1 MEHLLVIPA
10 EGNKSSFASFDIMI
24 RARTY
29 KELLSVNLC
38 FCALWLV
45 EKNEKNHSECMVTKL
60 T

>member
-10 EGNKSSFASFDIMI
+10 EGNKSSFAFFDIMI

-45 EKNEKNHSECMVTKL
+45 EKMKKTIQNAW
-60 T
+60 